1 MPGARRPPGDRLE
14 VADCGDS
21 ALRVVA
27 VASDPEARWSAI
39 QRLAAAVN
47 ASPPPGVWSAV
58 ATYDSALIEFD
69 PGVVDHAEVAAAV
82 SALFP
87 GGTAAT
93 ASAPTVFTVPVVYG
107 GAYGPDLEDVA
118 RHLGLS
124 VEQVV
129 DAHAGLAHPVRCFSH
144 GAAPMLD
151 GPGWNGQVPRLSEPR
166 VRVPRGAILVAGRQA
181 MILSREQPSGWRV
194 LGRTP
199 IGLVDPSQ
207 ANPVA
212 YRPGDLFQ
220 YRRIAPDEWADHA
233 DAFLADF
240 RA

>member
-1 MPGARRPPGDRLE
+1 
-14 VADCGDS
+14 VADYGDS

-27 VASDPEARWSAI
+27 VAPDREVRWTAI
-39 QRLAAAVN
+39 HRLAAAVN

-69 PGVVDHAEVAAAV
+69 PGVVDHEEVAAAI

-87 GGTAAT
+87 GRTART
-93 ASAPTVFTVPVVYG
+93 AGAPAVFVVPVVYG
-107 GAYGPDLEDVA
+107 GMYGPDLEEVA
-118 RHLGLS
+118 RHLNLS
-124 VEQVV
+124 PEQVV
-129 DAHAGLAHPVRCFSH
+129 KAHSGLSHSVRCFSH

-151 GPGWNGQVPRLSEPR
+151 GPSWNVQVPRLSEPR
-166 VRVPRGAILVAGRQA
+166 VRVPGGAILVAGRQA

-199 IGLVDPSQ
+199 IRLVDPSQ

-220 YRRIAPDEWADHA
+220 YRRIAPDEWADHTGT
-233 DAFLADF
+233 FLADF